1 VITLSEAMSW
11 LSAASGAAAGAS
23 VLTPAEAAVTTGAAL
38 GAGTAATA
46 PGAPTVMIFASSFS
60 FLREICISPWSSLK
74 LVSFESDTA

>member
-1 VITLSEAMSW
+1 MSW

-23 VLTPAEAAVTTGAAL
+23 APVEAAVSTGAAL

-46 PGAPTVMIFASSFS
+46 PGAPTVMIFASSFY

>member
-1 VITLSEAMSW
+1 MSW

-60 FLREICISPWSSLK
+60 F
-74 LVSFESDTA
+74 